1 MMLAGTLLSGCVQ
14 QHPEEQPMMKTLEDV
29 AVDVVTLLME
39 NNLTNVYDFLTR
51 R

>member
-1 MMLAGTLLSGCVQ
+1 
-14 QHPEEQPMMKTLEDV
+14 MMKTLEDV